1 MVQEK
6 WVALSN
12 TTMGVLM
19 ATINMSILIIA
30 LPAIFTGIDL
40 NPLQPNSFVY
50 LLWILMGYM
59 IVTAVLLVTIGRLSD
74 MFGRVRLFNMGF
86 AIFTIGSILL
96 YLTPGKHDTGA
107 LELIIFRII
116 QAVGGSFIFANSYAI
131 ITDNFKKEERG
142 FALGINAIA
151 ATAGMSIGIV
161 VGGVLATIN
170 WRYIFLVS
178 VPVGILGTVWSY
190 LKLKETSPKKKQRL
204 DIPGNITFAGGLIIF
219 LVGVTYGIAPYKT
232 SAMGWGNPW
241 VQVALIVGAILLI
254 AFPFVER
261 KVKQPMFNLSLFK
274 IRGFTAGSFAG
285 MISSMGMMGFM
296 FMIIILFQGIWLP
309 IHGYHYASVP
319 FWAGIYM
326 LPMTVAM
333 GIFGPIAGRYSD
345 THGQRWLAST
355 GLIVSGVALLL
366 LVLLPADF
374 IYIFMAILLFMFGAG
389 MGMFTA
395 PNTSAVMSSVPPDVR
410 GSASGMLS
418 TLRNV
423 GTTASMG
430 IFFSILILG
439 LTTTLPH
446 TLSSAVTSAGGGS
459 TLAGIMSKLPPTEA
473 IFGALLGIN
482 PAKVILGL
490 LPHAVV
496 SGIPSSAIAT
506 ITARTWFPTIFAPA
520 FIKSLH
526 IVFYVGAAI
535 VFVGALVSIFRE
547 PLRKS
552 KSENAD
558 KTETK
563 PESSDISDRAVKMKR

>member
-1 MVQEK
+1 MVEEK

-12 TTMGVLM
+12 TTIGVLM

-30 LPAIFTGIDL
+30 LPAIFTGIHLD
-40 NPLQPNSFVY
+40 PLKSNSFVY

-74 MFGRVRLFNMGF
+74 IFGRVKLFNLGF
-86 AIFTIGSILL
+86 LIFTIGSILL
-96 YLTPGKHDTGA
+96 YLTPGKGDTGA
-107 LELIIFRII
+107 LELIFFRIV

-161 VGGVLATIN
+161 VGGILATIN

-190 LKLKETSPKKKQRL
+190 LKLKETSPKIKQKL
-204 DIPGNITFAGGLIIF
+204 DIPGNITFAGGLIIL
-219 LVGVTYGIAPYKT
+219 LVGVTYGIAPYK
-232 SAMGWGNPW
+232 SSPMGWANPW
-241 VQVALIVGAILLI
+241 VIAALIIGAVLLVL
-254 AFPFVER
+254 FPFVER
-261 KVKQPMFNLSLFK
+261 KVEQPMFNLSLFK
-274 IRGFTAGSFAG
+274 IRGFAAGSFAG

-309 IHGYHYASVP
+309 MHNYAYASVP

-326 LPMTVAM
+326 LPMTIAM
-333 GIFGPIAGRYSD
+333 GIFGPIAGRFSD
-345 THGQRWLAST
+345 KHGQRWLASF
-355 GLIVSGVALLL
+355 GLIVSGIALLL

-374 IYIFMAILLFMFGAG
+374 IYIFMAILLFVFGAG

-395 PNTSAVMSSVPPDVR
+395 PNTAAVMSSVSPDVR
-410 GSASGMLS
+410 GSASGMLT

-430 IFFSILILG
+430 IFFTILILG
-439 LTTTLPH
+439 LTTSLPH
-446 TLSSAVTSAGGGS
+446 TLSSAVISAGGGS
-459 TLAGIMSKLPPTEA
+459 TLAGEMSKLPPTEA

-490 LPHAVV
+490 LPA
-496 SGIPSSAIAT
+496 SALASIPHSAIAT
-506 ITARTWFPTIFAPA
+506 MTARAWFPRIFAPA

-526 IVFYVGAAI
+526 TVFYAGAAI
-535 VFVGALVSIFRE
+535 VFAGAIISILRE
-547 PLRKS
+547 PLSKS
-552 KSENAD
+552 KKTKAD
-558 KTETK
+558 KPSAE
-563 PESSDISDRAVKMKR
+563 DRSELPDKAVKMKR

>member
-30 LPAIFTGIDL
+30 LPAIFTGIKL
-40 NPLQPNSFVY
+40 NPLLPGSFVY

-74 MFGRVRLFNMGF
+74 MFGRVRLFNLGF
-86 AIFTIGSILL
+86 LIFTVGSILL
-96 YLTPGKHDTGA
+96 YFTPGKGDTGA

-116 QAVGGSFIFANSYAI
+116 QAVGGSLIFANSYAI

-161 VGGVLATIN
+161 VGGILATIN

-190 LKLKETSPKKKQRL
+190 LKLKETSPKKRQRM
-204 DIPGNITFAGGLIIF
+204 DIPGNATFAGGLIIL
-219 LVGVTYGIAPYKT
+219 LVGVTYGISPYKS

-241 VQVALIVGAILLI
+241 VQTALIIGAALLVI
-254 AFPFVER
+254 FPFIER
-261 KVKQPMFNLSLFK
+261 KVKNPMFNLSLFK
-274 IRGFTAGSFAG
+274 IRGFAAGSFAG
-285 MISSMGMMGFM
+285 MVSSMGMMGFM

-309 IHGYHYASVP
+309 LHGYHYASVP

-333 GIFGPIAGRYSD
+333 GIFGPIAGKYSD
-345 THGQRWLAST
+345 AHGQRWLASS
-355 GLIVSGVALLL
+355 GLIVSALALLF
-366 LVLLPADF
+366 LVLLPYNF
-374 IYIFMAILLFMFGAG
+374 KYIFMAILLFMFGAG
-389 MGMFTA
+389 MGIFTA
-395 PNTSAVMSSVPPDVR
+395 PNTSAVMSSVPADVR

-439 LTTTLPH
+439 LTTDLPG
-446 TLSSAVTSAGGGS
+446 TLSRAVMAAGGGS
-459 TLAGIMSKLPPTEA
+459 TLASSMSKLPPTEA

-482 PAKVILGL
+482 PAKVILEL
-490 LPHAVV
+490 LPTVVV
-496 SGIPSSAIAT
+496 SGIPASAIAT
-506 ITARTWFPTIFAPA
+506 ITARTWFPIAFAPA

-526 IVFYVGAAI
+526 IVFYIGAAI
-535 VFVGALVSIFRE
+535 VFIGALLSIFRE

-552 KSENAD
+552 KAEKVEKPAKSENRELSD
-558 KTETK
+558 K
-563 PESSDISDRAVKMKR
+563 AVKMKR

>member
-1 MVQEK
+1 
-6 WVALSN
+6 
-12 TTMGVLM
+12 
-19 ATINMSILIIA
+19 
-30 LPAIFTGIDL
+30 
-40 NPLQPNSFVY
+40 
-50 LLWILMGYM
+50 
-59 IVTAVLLVTIGRLSD
+59 
-74 MFGRVRLFNMGF
+74 LFNLGF
-86 AIFTIGSILL
+86 AIFTLGSILL
-96 YLTPGKHDTGA
+96 YLTPGKGNTGA
-107 LELIIFRII
+107 LELIIFRIV

-178 VPVGILGTVWSY
+178 VPVGIVGTVWSY
-190 LKLKETSPKKKQRL
+190 LKLKETSPKIKQRL
-204 DIPGNITFAGGLIIF
+204 DIPGNITFAGGLII
-219 LVGVTYGIAPYKT
+219 LLIGVTYGIAPYKS

-241 VQVALIVGAILLI
+241 VRVALIIGMALLVL
-254 AFPFVER
+254 FPFVER

-296 FMIIILFQGIWLP
+296 FMVIILFQGIWLP

-333 GIFGPIAGRYSD
+333 GIFGPIAGKLSD
-345 THGQRWLAST
+345 GHGQRWIASF
-355 GLIVSGVALLL
+355 GLIISGIALLL

-374 IYIFMAILLFMFGAG
+374 IYIFMAILLFLFGAG

-395 PNTSAVMSSVPPDVR
+395 PNTSAVMSSVPPEVR
-410 GSASGMLS
+410 GAASGMLS

-430 IFFSILILG
+430 IFFTILILG

-446 TLSSAVTSAGGGS
+446 TLSSAVYAAGGGG
-459 TLAGIMSKLPPTEA
+459 TLATEMSKLPPTEA

-490 LPHAVV
+490 LPA
-496 SGIPSSAIAT
+496 SAISSIPHSAIVT
-506 ITARTWFPTIFAPA
+506 MTARTWFPTIFAPA

-526 IVFYVGAAI
+526 IVFYAGAAI
-535 VFVGALVSIFRE
+535 VFIGAIISIFRE
-547 PLRKS
+547 PLKKS
-552 KSENAD
+552 RAEKVDKPSTAD
-558 KTETK
+558 K
-563 PESSDISDRAVKMKR
+563 SDLSDKAVKMKR